1 MSYRDSVD
9 IGRAV
14 EQWERMVAAL
24 EEAGAAIE
32 YLEPSV
38 DSPAQVFT
46 ADGAIVL
53 GSGHALVLRND
64 GPRGVLEPRNFADW
78 LRADGFAVESIPPN
92 RTLDGGNTLRL
103 HDGSFA
109 CGLKPGSDGSGER
122 YFEKLVRLTS
132 GQSLHLLRLI
142 DRQYLHLNMAVG
154 RVGDAGYLVFESAFD
169 GGLDSLK
176 GSPILDKEIIR
187 VYREDAEQFACNG
200 ITVGG
205 TFLTGKISSGL
216 IDAIERLGYGACT
229 LELDEFHKAGGGLKC
244 LTLPLGPEADIR

>member
-1 MSYRDSVD
+1 
-9 IGRAV
+9 
-14 EQWERMVAAL
+14 
-24 EEAGAAIE
+24 
-32 YLEPSV
+32 
-38 DSPAQVFT
+38 
-46 ADGAIVL
+46 
-53 GSGHALVLRND
+53 
-64 GPRGVLEPRNFADW
+64 
-78 LRADGFAVESIPPN
+78 
-92 RTLDGGNTLRL
+92 
-103 HDGSFA
+103 
-109 CGLKPGSDGSGER
+109 
-122 YFEKLVRLTS
+122 
-132 GQSLHLLRLI
+132 
-142 DRQYLHLNMAVG
+142 MAVG

-244 LTLPLGPEADIR
+244 LTLPLGPEADIC